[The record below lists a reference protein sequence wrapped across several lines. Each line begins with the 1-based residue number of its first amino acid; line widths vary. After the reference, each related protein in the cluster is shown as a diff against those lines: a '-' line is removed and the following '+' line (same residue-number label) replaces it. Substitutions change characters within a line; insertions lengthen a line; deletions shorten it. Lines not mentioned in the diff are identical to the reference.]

1 MRKSIIYTAAIVL
14 ALSIVGCGNKE
25 GAAKEQTKQET
36 VKGEKKEAKKEA
48 AKKETKK
55 KETVKKKSSSKKGFL
70 KPTATGLPYEML
82 VVMDDDQW
90 ERPLGRAVFNVLDT
104 DVPGLPQSERSFRIT
119 RVNPEGMSS
128 NMFRIMR
135 NIIKVDIQKIY
146 TQPKLKFARDVY
158 SQPQMVMTLQAPD
171 EASLAQYVEE
181 NAQSIID
188 FFTRAEM
195 NREIA
200 NLREE
205 HNPDVSRLAKEILGV
220 DVWVPWEVNKYKKGK
235 DFLWASTNSEKKDM
249 NIVVYSYPYTDAK
262 TFTLDYFLNKRDSVM
277 KVNIPGGPEG
287 SYMTT
292 QHDYV
297 YVKDATVHGKY
308 AQVARGLWRVQGDRM
323 GGPFVSHSRVDEVN
337 GRVVV
342 VEAFIYAPESLKRD
356 LMRRMEAAL
365 YTLQLPQQQPVEE
378 LSYSLD
384 EIVIE
389 PEIKI

>member
-1 MRKSIIYTAAIVL
+1 MKKSIMYIAALML
-14 ALSIVGCGNKE
+14 AISIASCGNKE
-25 GAAKEQTKQET
+25 GAAKEQAQQET
-36 VKGEKKEAKKEA
+36 VTND
-48 AKKETKK
+48 KKETKKTAKK
-55 KETVKKKSSSKKGFL
+55 KETVKKKTAKSKKGFMM
-70 KPTATGLPYEML
+70 PNATGLPYEML
-82 VVMDDDQW
+82 VVLDDAQW

-135 NIIKVDIQKIY
+135 NIIKVDIQNIY
-146 TQPKLKFARDVY
+146 TQPKLKFSRDVY
-158 SQPQMVMTLQAPD
+158 SHPQMVMTLQAPD
-171 EASLAQYVEE
+171 EASLTKYVEE

-249 NIVVYSYPYTDAK
+249 NIVVYSYPYTDTN
-262 TFTLDYFLNKRDSVM
+262 TFTLDYFLDKRDSVM
-277 KVNIPGGPEG
+277 KANIPGGPEG
-287 SYMTT
+287 SYMAT
-292 QHDYV
+292 QRDYV
-297 YVKDATVHGKY
+297 YVKDGTVHGKY
-308 AQVARGLWRVQGDRM
+308 AQIARGLWRVKGDRM

-342 VEAFIYAPESLKRD
+342 AEAFIYAPESLKRD

-365 YTLQLPQQQPVEE
+365 YTLQLPEQPEVNS
-378 LSYSLD
+378 LSYDLD

-389 PEIKI
+389 PEIKK

>member
-1 MRKSIIYTAAIVL
+1 MRKLFFYTTAIVL
-14 ALSIVGCGNKE
+14 ALSIAGCGNKE
-25 GAAKEQTKQET
+25 GAATEQTKQEN
-36 VKGEKKEAKKEA
+36 VKNESKQKEAKKKEAKK
-48 AKKETKK
+48 
-55 KETVKKKSSSKKGFL
+55 KETVAKKSLSKKSL
-70 KPTATGLPYEML
+70 MLPNASGLPYEML
-82 VVMDDDQW
+82 VVMDDEQW

-119 RVNPEGMSS
+119 RVAPSGMSS

-135 NIIKVDIQKIY
+135 NIIKVDIQNIY

-158 SQPQMVMTLQAPD
+158 AYPQMVMTLQAPD
-171 EASLAQYVEE
+171 EASLAQYVED

-195 NREIA
+195 NREIS

-205 HNPDVSRLAKEILGV
+205 HNLDVSRLAKEILGV

-249 NIVVYSYPYTDAK
+249 NIVLYSYPYTDAN

-277 KVNIPGGPEG
+277 KANIPGGPEG

-337 GRVVV
+337 GRVIVA
-342 VEAFIYAPESLKRD
+342 EIFIYAPESLKRD
-356 LMRRMEAAL
+356 LVRRMEAAL
-365 YTLQLPQQQPVEE
+365 YTVQLPQQQSVAE
-378 LSYSLD
+378 LAYSLD

-389 PEIKI
+389 PEIK

>member
-1 MRKSIIYTAAIVL
+1 MKKSIIYIAAL
-14 ALSIVGCGNKE
+14 MLTFSIASCGNKE
-25 GAAKEQTKQET
+25 GAAKEQAQQET
-36 VKGEKKEAKKEA
+36 VKNEKNEAKKVA
-48 AKKETKK
+48 KK
-55 KETVKKKSSSKKGFL
+55 KETVKKKTTKSKKGFMM
-70 KPTATGLPYEML
+70 PNATGLPYEML
-82 VVMDDDQW
+82 VVMDDAQW

-119 RVNPEGMSS
+119 RVNPSGMSS

-135 NIIKVDIQKIY
+135 NIIKVDIQNIY
-146 TQPKLKFARDVY
+146 TQPKFKFSRDVY
-158 SQPQMVMTLQAPD
+158 AYPQMVMTLQAPD
-171 EASLAQYVEE
+171 EASLAKYVEE
-181 NAQSIID
+181 NAQSILN

-205 HNPDVSRLAKEILGV
+205 HNPDVSRLAKEILDV

-249 NIVVYSYPYTDAK
+249 NIVIYSYPYTDK
-262 TFTLDYFLNKRDSVM
+262 NTFTLDYFLDKRDSVM
-277 KVNIPGGPEG
+277 KANIPGGPEG
-287 SYMTT
+287 SYMAT
-292 QHDYV
+292 QRDYV

-308 AQVARGLWRVQGDRM
+308 AQIARGLWRVQGDRM
-323 GGPFVSHSRVDEVN
+323 GGPFVSHSRVDEAN

-365 YTLQLPQQQPVEE
+365 YTLQLPEQPEVNS
-378 LSYSLD
+378 LSYDLD

-389 PEIKI
+389 PEITK